1 MQNKG
6 LIKFIAIIL
15 ALVCIYQL
23 SFTFVANTIQ
33 KDAKAYAAAEL
44 KKLTDKRE
52 RELKATGT
60 SEIQAL
66 DLNQLEV
73 KYLDSL
79 KPEKVF
85 LNFFTYDFVT
95 KNQINKGLDLE
106 GGINV
111 ILQISIKDIL
121 VGLSNNS
128 NDPTFN
134 KALADA
140 KANQK
145 GNQTYIDAFFEAFEQ
160 AAATSKTKLAS
171 PDIFANKN
179 LDGEIDFKMTDDQVK
194 PIIRRKVNESV
205 LSAFEVLRKRID
217 KFGVTQP
224 NIQQLGESGK
234 ILVEL
239 PGAKDVDRI
248 KNLLQSTAQLE
259 FWETHQSDVAF
270 QYLISANDLLK
281 STETAKV
288 EVKET
293 AKTGIDSLLT
303 DTAKDSAATDL
314 SANDPLLG
322 KMLSNGGGPVIGYFS
337 PRDTAVI
344 NNYLKRSNV
353 VALRPQELRNAK
365 FVWGKPTTLT
375 NDKKEVVPAVELYA
389 LKSDRTNQAAI
400 SGGVVI
406 DASATFDQVG
416 KPAVT
421 MQMNGQG
428 AKQWEELTGRVSQQQ
443 NAIAIVLDNTVYS
456 APGVSNGA
464 ISGGRSEITGQFRV
478 EETQDLANVLRA
490 GKLPAKADIVQ
501 SDVVGPSLGQEAID
515 NGMLSFVIGMLLVV
529 LWMILYYG
537 KAGVYAN
544 ISLVVNILFIFGI
557 LASLGAVL
565 TLPGIAGIVLTIGMA
580 VDANVIIYER
590 AKEELAAGKTLE
602 ESVDYSY
609 TWKGAMSSIFDANI
623 TTALTALILLVF
635 GTGPIKGFATT
646 LLIGIGTSL
655 FTSIFIT
662 RIFLD
667 WGVAK
672 GQKLTFSTPMSNNW
686 FTNMNFD
693 FMGKKKIAY
702 IVSSTLVIASLVSLF
717 FINGLNQGVD
727 FVGGRTF
734 QVRFEKE
741 VVASEIS
748 SKLTNEFGTNVEAKT
763 FGTNNQLKITT
774 KYKVKEEG
782 EGVDKEVNE
791 KLFEGLKGYL
801 PANITYEEFVTNYD
815 GKEYGILQ
823 ATKVGPTVAE
833 DIKTDSYW
841 AVLGSLFVVFVYLLI
856 SFRKWQ
862 FSLGAVLAVFH
873 DVIIVLGIYSFCY
886 KFMPF
891 NMEIDQAFIAAILT
905 VIGYSLNDTVIVF
918 DRVREFLSEH
928 TKGTFNEVVNKSL
941 NTTLSRTMN
950 TSFTTIIVLLA
961 IFILGGETIRGFV
974 FAILVGIVVGT
985 YSSLFIATP
994 IMADTIN
1001 KKEARKKAFEDAEKK

>member
-15 ALVCIYQL
+15 ALVCMYQL

-33 KDAKAYAAAEL
+33 KDAKAYAAAEF
-44 KKLTDKRE
+44 KKLTDKKE

-121 VGLSNNS
+121 VGLANNS

-140 KANQK
+140 KTNQK
-145 GNQTYIDAFFEAFEQ
+145 GNQTYIDAFFEAFDQ

-179 LDGEIDFKMTDDQVK
+179 LDGEIDFKMSDDQVK

-248 KNLLQSTAQLE
+248 KKLLQSTAQLE

-270 QYLISANDLLK
+270 QYLSSVNDLLK
-281 STETAKV
+281 ATETAKV

-293 AKTGIDSLLT
+293 ATTGIDSLLT
-303 DTAKDSAATDL
+303 DATKDSTTTASNENNPIFSKLL
-314 SANDPLLG
+314 S
-322 KMLSNGGGPVIGYFS
+322 SGGGPVIGYFS

-353 VALRPQELRNAK
+353 VALRPQDLRNAK

-389 LKSDRTNQAAI
+389 LKADRSNQATI
-400 SGGVVI
+400 SGGVVV

-421 MQMNGQG
+421 MQMNGKG

-443 NAIAIVLDNTVYS
+443 NAIAIVLDNVVYS
-456 APGVSNGA
+456 APGVSSGA
-464 ISGGRSEITGQFRV
+464 IAGGRSEITGSFTV

-537 KAGVYAN
+537 KSGIYAN
-544 ISLVVNILFIFGI
+544 VSLIINILFIFGI

-580 VDANVIIYER
+580 VDANVIIFER
-590 AKEELAAGKTLE
+590 AKEELATGKTLE
-602 ESVDYSY
+602 ESVNYAF

-672 GQKLTFSTPMSNNW
+672 GQKLTFSTPMSKTW
-686 FTNMNFD
+686 FTNLNFD
-693 FMGKKKIAY
+693 FMSKRKIAY
-702 IVSSTLVIASLVSLF
+702 AVSSVLVITSLVSLF

-734 QVRFEKE
+734 QVRFDKTVSANE
-741 VVASEIS
+741 VG
-748 SKLTNEFGTNVEAKT
+748 SKLTTAFGTNVEAKT
-763 FGTNNQLKITT
+763 YGTDNQLKITT
-774 KYKVKEEG
+774 KYKVQEEG
-782 EGVDKEVNE
+782 EGVDTEVNK
-791 KLFEGLKGYL
+791 KLFAGLKGYL
-801 PANITYEEFVTNYD
+801 PATLKYEEFVTNYD
-815 GKEYGILQ
+815 GKEIGILQ
-823 ATKVGPTVAE
+823 ATKVGPTIAE
-833 DIKTDSYW
+833 DIKTNSYW

-862 FSLGAVLAVFH
+862 FSLGAVAAVFH

-950 TSFTTIIVLLA
+950 TSFTTIIVLLS

-994 IMADTIN
+994 IMTDTIN
-1001 KKEARKKAFEDAEKK
+1001 KKEARKKAMEGAEKK